1 MQEEEQKSK
10 PTREKKEP
18 SELESLINEKV
29 TLSKKLG
36 IMGNLD
42 PVDGYKETDE
52 YKRIQ
57 EIDKRLWE
65 LVK

>member
-18 SELESLINEKV
+18 PELESLINEKV

-36 IMGNLD
+36 ITGDLD

>member
-1 MQEEEQKSK
+1 MVEEVKRNPKAPQE
-10 PTREKKEP
+10 
-18 SELESLINEKV
+18 
-29 TLSKKLG
+29 KLG
-36 IMGNLD
+36 IMGDLE
-42 PVDGYKETDE
+42 PVEGYKETDE

>member
-18 SELESLINEKV
+18 TELESLINEKV
-29 TLSKKLG
+29 TLSTKLG
-36 IMGNLD
+36 IMGDLD
-42 PVDGYKETDE
+42 SVDGYKETDE